1 MYSRDDIPDGSIGAS
16 SAGGADSGRL
26 PHSRL
31 TELIIG
37 GMFEVHNTLG
47 AGFLEAVYANAL
59 TIELRHRGLRV
70 DRNVAFE
77 ILYRGVSVGRYIADL
92 IVDQKVIVEVKAA
105 KAIEVAHRAQVLNYL
120 RASALEVGLVANF
133 GSSVQFKRVIAT
145 ARPDSHP
152 TDGSRGKRNRN
163 S

>member
-1 MYSRDDIPDGSIGAS
+1 MHSSDNVPHRPIGAS
-16 SAGGADSGRL
+16 SADNAHSGHL
-26 PHSRL
+26 PHSEL
-31 TELIIG
+31 TNLIIG
-37 GMFEVHNTLG
+37 GMFEVHNALG

-77 ILYRGVSVGRYIADL
+77 ILYRGAPVGRYVADL
-92 IVDQKVIVEVKAA
+92 IVDQTVIVEVKAA
-105 KAIEVAHRAQVLNYL
+105 KAIDAAHRAQVLNYL

-145 ARPDSHP
+145 APPDSRP
-152 TDGSRGKRNRN
+152 TEGRQGKGN
-163 S
+163 SNT